1 MNVYISPSLISAL
14 LTALIFILV
23 GVLTVA
29 LTIVVVQDWKKNI
42 ARKKLEKSMLERMEN
57 GEEVE
62 LTSTEESFFGYKVLK
77 DEYGVRHYP
86 RLSLKDGKVYV
97 SGCRRSV
104 EHMNFPADVYL
115 DLLREQNEE
124 ALMRQITK
132 PS

>member
-1 MNVYISPSLISAL
+1 MNVYISPELVSAL
-14 LTALIFILV
+14 LTALILTLV

-29 LTIVVVQDWKKNI
+29 LAIVVVQDWKKNI
-42 ARKKLEKSMLERMEN
+42 AKKKLEKSMLERMKK

-104 EHMNFPADVYL
+104 EPVVFSADVYL
-115 DLLREQNEE
+115 DLLRKQKEE
-124 ALMRQITK
+124 ALMKQITK